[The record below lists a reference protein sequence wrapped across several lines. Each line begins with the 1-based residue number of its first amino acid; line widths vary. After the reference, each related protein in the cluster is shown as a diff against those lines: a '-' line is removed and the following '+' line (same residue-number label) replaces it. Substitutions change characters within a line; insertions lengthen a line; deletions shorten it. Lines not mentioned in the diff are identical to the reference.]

1 MPASGNYPS
10 GTLSVMGNVLTP
22 REHGDRLPLRE
33 RKKRRTREA
42 LIDTALELFTE
53 RGFHGV
59 TLDELCDE
67 VETSKRTFFRHFSSK
82 EDVAMAPTQDLWRAF
97 LDDLETREPGRRPLL
112 EMLRTALCAA
122 LERMTADD
130 WAHRVLLSRQL
141 AARAPSM
148 DAHGLRFCN
157 DTSRA
162 ALGILH
168 RRFDFGSEDD
178 LRPRLALD
186 MLVAAFHCA
195 LDTWVSSPGTPTRG
209 DLAAHFREAC
219 AALPGSLTLT
229 ASPRA

>member
-1 MPASGNYPS
+1 
-10 GTLSVMGNVLTP
+10 MGNALTP
-22 REHGDRLPLRE
+22 RERGDRLPLRE

-42 LIDTALELFTE
+42 LIDAALELFTE
-53 RGFHGV
+53 RGFGGV

-97 LDDLETREPGRRPLL
+97 LDDLETCEPGDRPVL
-112 EMLRTALCAA
+112 EMLQTALFAA

-141 AARAPSM
+141 ADRTPSM
-148 DAHGLRFCN
+148 DAHGLQFCN

-162 ALGILH
+162 ALGILK
-168 RRFDFGSEDD
+168 RRLDFGSEDD
-178 LRPRLALD
+178 RRPRLALD
-186 MLVAAFHCA
+186 MLVAAFRCA
-195 LDTWVSSPGTPTRG
+195 LDTWVSLPGTPTRT

-219 AALPGSLTLT
+219 AALPESLTVT